1 MSDPLD
7 IDLDRDGVVEE
18 DEVEIV
24 KRRVST
30 HRKLAILAM
39 LALVV
44 SGGWI
49 IGVTESEKVEALGGV
64 LDLYWITLGGI
75 IATYMGAEVWS
86 SKKQQE

>member
-1 MSDPLD
+1 MPDPLD

-24 KRRVST
+24 KRRVAT
-30 HRKLAILAM
+30 HRKLALMAM
-39 LALVV
+39 LALLA

-49 IGVTESEKVEALGGV
+49 IGVTDAEKVEALGGV

-75 IATYMGAEVWS
+75 IATYMGAEIWAT
-86 SKKQQE
+86 KK

>member
-30 HRKLAILAM
+30 HRKLALMAM
-39 LALVV
+39 LALLA

-49 IGVTESEKVEALGGV
+49 IGVTDAEKVEALGGV

-75 IATYMGAEVWS
+75 IATYMGAEIWA
-86 SKKQQE
+86 SKK